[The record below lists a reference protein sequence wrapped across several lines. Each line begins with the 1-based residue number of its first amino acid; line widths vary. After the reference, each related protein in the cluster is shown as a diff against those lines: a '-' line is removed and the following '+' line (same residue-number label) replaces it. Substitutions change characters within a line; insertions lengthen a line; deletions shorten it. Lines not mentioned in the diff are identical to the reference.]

1 MNTVNSNIIKV
12 YNIMIWESPLSDGRK
27 LYISSVNKS
36 FGDKKRTYF
45 VRMERSTIIG
55 ALPVCKLDDKG
66 KVLNTY
72 MDLTQEM
79 CNLIESTTLRMSLT
93 IEQIHDS

>member
-1 MNTVNSNIIKV
+1 MNTVNSNITKV

-27 LYISSVNKS
+27 LYISSINKP

-45 VRMERSTIIG
+45 VRIERSGITG

-66 KVLNTY
+66 KVLTTY
-72 MDLTQEM
+72 MNLTQEM
-79 CNLIESTTLRMSLT
+79 CNLIESTNLQTSLA